1 MSVLGDVIGGPMV
14 DFHKFKIGVQ
24 STMNSAGESFQI
36 ENAGPLKNLCPQI
49 AAEIAKHDTADPLQ
63 SPILFELMATFRRVF
78 DAEVTS
84 AVYSK
89 WPPGGNLTQ
98 DAETVLAFMSQV
110 ISISEDPVKAM
121 NWLASAMSSV
131 VMDLTSKVNSR
142 FQSIGVC
149 RVNDKKSKE
158 KHWMYITRSG
168 ELVVAR
174 GKEEVVR
181 VESPELEIG
190 QGAIHVKNGGQV
202 ERLYPIDAIQLILW
216 KQLVEKREPA
226 FPQFLTSI
234 SLPLAKDFCDAF
246 VECLTA
252 SDLAVIHT
260 IASMEL
266 KWKKDGARL
275 AEAIIDVFEYNGK
288 IDPLM
293 CFLFSDGLGA
303 TENVFYSLLLK
314 LIFRRAS
321 SSYFDNIIWRI
332 IEHVEGTMSQNTNLE
347 AMIPKAIEIIVR
359 SDKFISREIR
369 QIASILMHS
378 AIRKDNQ
385 KATVLALLVELFL
398 QFITPVLKDP
408 LSYDPSLQ
416 LTPELQRTLQPFADL
431 LGKALRLISGGNP
444 HDKLL
449 ESVPIFYYEQLR
461 DFLFSITTYEGG
473 AEHAVVTT
481 EKYQESVLIVL
492 SIICSADNFSSTYAR
507 VLTETNTH
515 SSLSLHYCSL
525 LASNFR
531 LSGRSTSRIQ
541 GYF

>member
-1 MSVLGDVIGGPMV
+1 MSVLCDVIGGPMV

-24 STMNSAGESFQI
+24 STMNSADESFQI
-36 ENAGPLKNLCPQI
+36 ENVGPLKNLCPQI
-49 AAEIAKHDTADPLQ
+49 AAEIAKHDITDPLQ

-78 DAEVTS
+78 DAEVTA

-131 VMDLTSKVNSR
+131 VMDLTSKVNSK

-149 RVNDKKSKE
+149 RLKSKE
-158 KHWMYITRSG
+158 KHWMYITSTG

-174 GKEEVVR
+174 GKEEIVR
-181 VESPELEIG
+181 VESPELEIRHD
-190 QGAIHVKNGGQV
+190 AIHLKNGGEV
-202 ERLYPIDAIQLILW
+202 ESLYPIDAIQLVLW

-260 IASMEL
+260 ISSMEL

-321 SSYFDNIIWRI
+321 SSYFDSIIWRI
-332 IEHVEGTMSQNTNLE
+332 IEHIEGTMSQNANLE

-359 SDKFISREIR
+359 SDKFVSREIR
-369 QIASILMHS
+369 QIASILMHV

-385 KATVLALLVELFL
+385 KATVLASLVELFL
-398 QFITPVLKDP
+398 QFITPLLKDP

-416 LTPELQRTLQPFADL
+416 LTPELQKTLQPFADL
-431 LGKALRLISGGNP
+431 LAKALRLISGDNP

-449 ESVPIFYYEQLR
+449 ESVPVFYYEQLR

-473 AEHAVVTT
+473 AEHAVVTA
-481 EKYQESVLIVL
+481 EKYQESVLVVL
-492 SIICSADNFSSTYAR
+492 SIICSAGNFSSTYAR
-507 VLTETNTH
+507 VLNETNTH
-515 SSLSLHYCSL
+515 SSLSLHYCNL

-531 LSGRSTSRIQ
+531 LSGRGSSRIQ